1 MVAGHLREKDGYY
14 HIVLSFVDENG
25 VRKTPSRSTRLP
37 VKGNKKR
44 AEEMLQQ
51 AREEMDEQLQRRFRY
66 KESGMTTLP
75 EELLFSDFMRDWV
88 DMMKASLEPGTY
100 SSYCLSVKNRIIPYF
115 DKRHPGLLLKNLT
128 PKHIQDYYTYELNV
142 KGLTAN
148 TVIHRHARTA
158 RKQSRHSAVCRSWRP
173 LRNCS

>member
-75 EELLFSDFMRDWV
+75 E
-88 DMMKASLEPGTY
+88 
-100 SSYCLSVKNRIIPYF
+100 
-115 DKRHPGLLLKNLT
+115 
-128 PKHIQDYYTYELNV
+128 
-142 KGLTAN
+142 
-148 TVIHRHARTA
+148 
-158 RKQSRHSAVCRSWRP
+158 
-173 LRNCS
+173 